1 MYFGRKSGNMN
12 QPAMAGMMQ
21 PEMMGMNEPDMMG
34 MNQPEMMTGQ
44 APGMPYENYQYEQ
57 MTPEG
62 MYSAQTQAGYAC
74 VPCDPCDPCGC
85 VPYDEHHEHHKP
97 LPEIYVV
104 QKGDSVYKIAQ
115 RYGLDW
121 RELAGYNHLGNP
133 DLIYPGER
141 LFIPPR

>member
-1 MYFGRKSGNMN
+1 MYFGRKSGYMN
-12 QPAMAGMMQ
+12 QPDMTGMTQ
-21 PEMMGMNEPDMMG
+21 PEMMGM
-34 MNQPEMMTGQ
+34 MNQPEMMSGP
-44 APGMPYENYQYEQ
+44 APGMPYESCQYEQ

-62 MYSAQTQAGYAC
+62 MYAAQTQAGYAC
-74 VPCDPCDPCGC
+74 DPCGC
-85 VPYDEHHEHHKP
+85 VPYYEHQEYHKP
-97 LPEIYVV
+97 MPEIYVV
-104 QKGDSVYKIAQ
+104 QKGDTVYKIAQ